1 MVVLRTGKKLVFLFC
16 LKSNNPF
23 LLLFQYLRSHVIS
36 SFGWIISSCF
46 RAREA
51 EQSQDRPREGQVSD
65 KVSRDSG
72 VISPSDTGLETED
85 TEAEDPGCEEE
96 RGSKTGA
103 PLQVHDTP
111 TLVHNN
117 NYLAPVKAELVTN
130 ELEEEEG
137 SERLGARK
145 LLQHKPP
152 PYHIAATK
160 SKQAGNFYNIRNQP
174 QQSRSP
180 EPCQEEEHFYENQEA
195 VKRAGV
201 NGHSKPLERKSS
213 FLSDGTFES
222 ISEVS
227 NKQALLEILVSCSD
241 KEVNCIQAHETASK
255 LMKLH
260 PHTWNFI

>member
-1 MVVLRTGKKLVFLFC
+1 MF
-16 LKSNNPF
+16 
-23 LLLFQYLRSHVIS
+23 
-36 SFGWIISSCF
+36 IISSCF

-51 EQSQDRPREGQVSD
+51 ECDQGVALQSQDRPREGQASD

-85 TEAEDPGCEEE
+85 TEAEDPGCDEET
-96 RGSKTGA
+96 GSMTGA

-117 NYLAPVKAELVTN
+117 NYLPPVKAELVTN

-137 SERLGARK
+137 SERLGSRK

-160 SKQAGNFYNIRNQP
+160 SKQAGNFYNIREQQ
-174 QQSRSP
+174 QQSLSSQTSQ
-180 EPCQEEEHFYENQEA
+180 EPGQEEEHFYENQEA

-201 NGHSKPLERKSS
+201 NGQSKPLERKSS
-213 FLSDGTFES
+213 FLSDGTLES

-227 NKQALLEILVSCSD
+227 NK
-241 KEVNCIQAHETASK
+241 
-255 LMKLH
+255 
-260 PHTWNFI
+260 